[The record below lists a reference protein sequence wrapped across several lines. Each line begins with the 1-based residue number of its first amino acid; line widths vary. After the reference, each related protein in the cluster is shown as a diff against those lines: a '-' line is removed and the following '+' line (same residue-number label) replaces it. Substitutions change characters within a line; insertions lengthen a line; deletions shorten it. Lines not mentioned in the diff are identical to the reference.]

1 MLRTGQRSKGMD
13 KLVGPL
19 AFSDKDP
26 QGYLIDGFNEPWS
39 IATHCNFEYLIG
51 TLKALGFDKDIDL
64 VVYKI
69 LDSGKNT
76 GTLSE
81 DCRKG
86 AEK

>member
-1 MLRTGQRSKGMD
+1 ME

-26 QGYLIDGFNEPWS
+26 QGYLIEGFNEPVS

-51 TLKALGFDKDIDL
+51 HLKELWFSKDIDL

-69 LDSGKNT
+69 
-76 GTLSE
+76 E
-81 DCRKG
+81 IP
-86 AEK
+86 EKTP